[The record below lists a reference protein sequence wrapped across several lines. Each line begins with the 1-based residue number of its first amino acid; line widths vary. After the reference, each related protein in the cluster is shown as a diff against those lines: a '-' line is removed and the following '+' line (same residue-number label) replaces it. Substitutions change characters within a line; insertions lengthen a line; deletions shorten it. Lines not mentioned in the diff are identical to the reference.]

1 MPFFFCS
8 PASAAAV
15 VCPAGSC
22 LSSSHLSQ
30 FGQHTICDNSFLRIN
45 ICSGCVPVLL
55 PCPFLPLATL
65 LPDRLRFCLPRCP
78 PCPDLPFVYSVCF
91 RTLFKLTC
99 AYFLMVS
106 RVCMWLLLL
115 CLDPRKVSV
124 HCDLKPLIIIFNS
137 LLIVLELNNV
147 LGLPPCRLLS
157 ASLGKLLSRCEN
169 CFT

>member
-1 MPFFFCS
+1 MKQSVCPGKVRRANPPFASPPCLTFTLPLSPTYKKTVLLPFFFCS

-30 FGQHTICDNSFLRIN
+30 LGQHTICDNSFLRIN

-55 PCPFLPLATL
+55 PCPFLLLATL
-65 LPDRLRFCLPRCP
+65 LPDRLRFCLLRCP

-106 RVCMWLLLL
+106 SVCMWLLLL
-115 CLDPRKVSV
+115 CHDPKR
-124 HCDLKPLIIIFNS
+124 CRF
-137 LLIVLELNNV
+137 IVI
-147 LGLPPCRLLS
+147 
-157 ASLGKLLSRCEN
+157 
-169 CFT
+169 